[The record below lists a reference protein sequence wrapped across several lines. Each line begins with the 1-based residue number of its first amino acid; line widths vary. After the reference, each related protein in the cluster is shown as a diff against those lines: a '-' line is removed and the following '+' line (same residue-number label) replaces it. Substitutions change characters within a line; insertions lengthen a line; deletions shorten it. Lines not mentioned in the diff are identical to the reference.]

1 MDPTVTPSPDDVN
14 LFIVIVHQVS
24 TWWRAFITGGF
35 VICGSLIWRA
45 SSKYT
50 AAELSIKDHAER
62 IGKSERAIRALE
74 SGQQV
79 IALKLESLPTRTE
92 MSDQFRSVRDDI
104 RAVVSGRGG
113 EAHRE

>member
-1 MDPTVTPSPDDVN
+1 MEPVATPTPDDLN
-14 LFIVIVHQVS
+14 LFVVIVHQVS
-24 TWWRAFITGGF
+24 LWWRAFVTGGF
-35 VICGSLIWRA
+35 VVAGGLIWRV

-50 AAELSIKDHAER
+50 AAEISIKDHAER
-62 IGKSERAIRALE
+62 IGKTERAIRALE

-113 EAHRE
+113 EPH